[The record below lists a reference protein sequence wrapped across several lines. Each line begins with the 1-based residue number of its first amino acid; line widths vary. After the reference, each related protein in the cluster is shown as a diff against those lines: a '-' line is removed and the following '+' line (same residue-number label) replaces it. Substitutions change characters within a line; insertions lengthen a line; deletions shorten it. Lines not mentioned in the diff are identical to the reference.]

1 MPDAPL
7 DRAARLGCA
16 RHALVI
22 GGLVLVALGIA
33 VARNWGAVSRALGDS
48 AALAEGA
55 DEARALETPA
65 DLLDWIRRHPDRG
78 ALVVWDLAADSAV
91 TTAGAAGASR
101 PAVALPLAAPVFDLL
116 VHGDTAAL
124 PASALRSLP
133 GVERP
138 SADSAAVPFG
148 AAARRAL
155 RGDRAAGDAL
165 LQRARSGEVTW
176 SGDVPL
182 DGLFVAWAQS
192 ARADTLG
199 AFLSRGRGRRER
211 TAWALARRLRAD
223 DAFRQSTE
231 ADLAAHGLGL
241 SLDDQRRAA
250 AATFPRLRATVF
262 ARALADLATGSA
274 PPARRFL
281 AVATEPATDSLRAR
295 GGERLGVFGG
305 GFPGLQSTAG
315 ILTRAD
321 GGGRVVVLL
330 LDGLPHAVFY
340 HLAQTGLDVGLVLD
354 QLGLDG

>member
-7 DRAARLGCA
+7 DRVARLGCA

-22 GGLVLVALGIA
+22 AGLLLVALGIA
-33 VARNWGAVSRALGDS
+33 VARNWGAVSRALGD
-48 AALAEGA
+48 ATALSEGA

-91 TTAGAAGASR
+91 ASVGHAGAAR
-101 PAVALPLAAPVFDLL
+101 PAVALPLVGPTFDLML
-116 VHGDTAAL
+116 HGDTAAV
-124 PASALRSLP
+124 PAAAIRTLP

-138 SADSAAVPFG
+138 SPDSAAVPF
-148 AAARRAL
+148 AAVARRAL
-155 RGDRAAGDAL
+155 RGDRAAGDAVL
-165 LQRARSGEVTW
+165 LRARTTEVAW
-176 SGDVPL
+176 DGGVPL
-182 DGLFVAWAQS
+182 GGLFVAWAQS
-192 ARADTLG
+192 ARADALDT
-199 AFLSRGRGRRER
+199 FLASTRVDRA
-211 TAWALARRLRAD
+211 AWALSRRLRTD
-223 DAFRQSTE
+223 GAFRGATE

-250 AATFPRLRATVF
+250 DATFPHLHATVF
-262 ARALADLATGSA
+262 ARELADLAKA
-274 PPARRFL
+274 PTPAARAFL
-281 AVATEPATDSLRAR
+281 TVATEPATDALRAR

-321 GGGRVVVLL
+321 GGGRLVVLL

-354 QLGLDG
+354 QLGLDE